1 MHPFSLLISPLY
13 KWPTHCPLLICH
25 VFPCLDKYGSRSYC
39 IISFFFPIFCPVDSA
54 CWSSCGMHID
64 LLFRSVLTSHA
75 KGLVNYVFLFC
86 SASSFPIFL
95 GPLPC
100 SHIPGIICTWRSLPH
115 FPVYDSDFQ
124 WGSTSGLVSTFLTK
138 ALISC
143 FSPLSVLT
151 YVSFLPEQDQTACFS
166 KASACKTRVVALK
179 IEG

>member
-1 MHPFSLLISPLY
+1 MSFPALISMVQGLIASLASSYLFSELWIVLSGLPVVCTLTCFSGQS
-13 KWPTHCPLLICH
+13 WPPM
-25 VFPCLDKYGSRSYC
+25 PKES
-39 IISFFFPIFCPVDSA
+39 
-54 CWSSCGMHID
+54 
-64 LLFRSVLTSHA
+64 
-75 KGLVNYVFLFC
+75 VNYVFLFC

-151 YVSFLPEQDQTACFS
+151 YESFLPEQDQTACFS